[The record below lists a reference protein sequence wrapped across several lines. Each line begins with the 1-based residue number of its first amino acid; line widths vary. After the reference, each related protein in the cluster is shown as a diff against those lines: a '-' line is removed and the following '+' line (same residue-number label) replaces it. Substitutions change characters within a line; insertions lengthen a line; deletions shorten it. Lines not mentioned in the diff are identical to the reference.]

1 MVPLTWNELG
11 CIWKFRTGKK
21 IFHFFF
27 FISAWEENCPVY
39 GQSRFWE
46 FSGLPDWK
54 WFPGRALIETIFW
67 TNNCKIIWSKIGENL
82 FRKLILHFGGIKHPW
97 SFKINLLNK
106 FSLIFKVFKGQLIS
120 DHIILQ
126 FFFKL
131 GLYQTSCPVRK
142 SREFSKSGLSG
153 NRTFFVPDAGLLTL
167 LKIEKNTVENR
178 KKIQKKYD
186 LKLIDL

>member
-1 MVPLTWNELG
+1 MSKHVLKITQPIDGATDMKWIRMYIFENSGLE
-11 CIWKFRTGKK
+11 KK
-21 IFHFFF
+21 IFQIFFFF
-27 FISAWEENCPVY
+27 FICAWEENCPVY

-106 FSLIFKVFKGQLIS
+106 FSLIFKVFKGQ
-120 DHIILQ
+120 
-126 FFFKL
+126 
-131 GLYQTSCPVRK
+131 
-142 SREFSKSGLSG
+142 
-153 NRTFFVPDAGLLTL
+153 
-167 LKIEKNTVENR
+167 
-178 KKIQKKYD
+178 
-186 LKLIDL
+186 